1 MSLADPNLPSPA
13 NSETTSGSRTKA
25 MLWDFA
31 LQMIVT
37 SVVTLVILTL
47 FFGALFILAPALPDN
62 DDYFDVVVAA
72 FILLTA
78 LLVVLSTIATY
89 TVLWFI
95 RKRVQ
100 LSIVHACAAALSIVI
115 AVVVACVYSTLSA
128 ELAITAGTAIVF
140 TLLAVGATY
149 LVRSRI
155 RACKPSSELLTGM

>member
-1 MSLADPNLPSPA
+1 MSLADPNSSKPA
-13 NSETTSGSRTKA
+13 NSETTPASRTKA
-25 MLWDFA
+25 LLWDFA
-31 LQMIVT
+31 LQMIVV
-37 SVVTLVILTL
+37 SVATLVVLVL

-78 LLVVLSTIATY
+78 LLVVLSTIASY

-100 LSIVHACAAALSIVI
+100 LSTIHVFAALLSVVV
-115 AVVVACVYSTLSA
+115 AVVIACVYSVFSA

-155 RACKPSSELLTGM
+155 RACQPASELLTGM